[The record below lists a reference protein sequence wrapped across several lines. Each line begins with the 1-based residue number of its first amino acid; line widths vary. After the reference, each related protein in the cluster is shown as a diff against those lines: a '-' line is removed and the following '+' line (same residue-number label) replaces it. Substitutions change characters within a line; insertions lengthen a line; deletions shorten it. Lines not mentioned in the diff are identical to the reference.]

1 MTGVAE
7 AVFRGR
13 LAELQ
18 ERAREAWVGR
28 EREAVIEIVRSA
40 DIAAYLKRF
49 LPQDHP
55 ARNSQRL
62 ILDGVAGALA
72 CFLPSVVKGGRGL
85 PFGPSTPEL
94 ASWFTSMLKE
104 FGKLAELQR
113 IAALER
119 YGLARSAW
127 IDDGNMQIVIEPDLA
142 ESMDRE
148 AGTWLQY
155 ETMKRVSALQGA
167 LPEGA
172 SVSILLDA
180 TSGVQDGWFIRYD
193 GDERLIEYYR
203 DRAMVE
209 VLGCS
214 ESEALAH
221 DAVIG
226 GRAFAEWRAIC
237 VAALGRVLNHIG
249 YATSL
254 QKRFPELSLRNL
266 LTVPV
271 RRGDLRAVWLE
282 AGEQAHKVRDTIA
295 HLELN
300 AETIGPWQQ
309 HHEIPAPFYID
320 VGGGWLLLP
329 MFGGLLNPI
338 CGLVRTM
345 RLKHSGDWDKAVDLR
360 EAYFRNDIRH
370 RFSEPRFLVPDHGMT
385 LRRADGSQI
394 TDIDAAILDRE
405 TGALA
410 LVQLKWPDIFGLS
423 PKERES
429 RRLNLLKAN
438 EWVGRVSQW
447 IDGRPAGQVAK
458 TLGIGGGA
466 SDERAP
472 VMLVIPRYTAR
483 FTLNNPLD
491 ARAAWASWPEVA
503 RFRIETGEH
512 ADPLAELAARFK
524 AGGTLAAR
532 DHRPDVTYRLDGL
545 NVHLTFA

>member
-7 AVFRGR
+7 AVFRTK

-18 ERAREAWVGR
+18 KRACEAWAGR

-40 DIAAYLKRF
+40 DLAAYLKRF

-55 ARNSQRL
+55 TGNSQRL
-62 ILDGVAGALA
+62 ILDGVAPALA
-72 CFLPSVVKGGRGL
+72 CFLPSVAKGGRGL
-85 PFGPSTPEL
+85 PFGPSMPEP
-94 ASWFTSMLKE
+94 ASWITSMLRE

-113 IAALER
+113 VAALEC
-119 YGLARSAW
+119 YGLSRSTW
-127 IDDGNMQIVIEPDLA
+127 IDERTMQVVIEPDLA

-148 AGTWLQY
+148 AGSWLQS
-155 ETMKRVSALQGA
+155 ETMRRVSTLQGA
-167 LPEGA
+167 LPEA
-172 SVSILLDA
+172 TSVAGLLEA
-180 TSGVQDGWFIRYD
+180 TSGVQDGWFIRYE
-193 GDERLIEYYR
+193 GDDRLIEYYR
-203 DRAMVE
+203 ERAMVE
-209 VLGCS
+209 VLGFF

-271 RRGDLRAVWLE
+271 RRSDLRAVWIE
-282 AGEQAHKVRDTIA
+282 AGDQARRARDTMA

-309 HHEIPAPFYID
+309 HHEIPAPFYVD
-320 VGGGWLLLP
+320 LGGGWLLLP

-338 CGLVRTM
+338 CGLVRTL
-345 RLKHSGDWDKAVDLR
+345 RLRHAGDWDKAVDQR
-360 EAYFRNDIRH
+360 EPYFRKDLKD
-370 RFSEPRFLVPDHGMT
+370 RFGEPRFLVPDRGMII
-385 LRRADGSQI
+385 RREDGSHI

-405 TGALA
+405 TGTLA
-410 LVQLKWPDIFGLS
+410 LFQLKWPDIFGLS

-458 TLGIGGGA
+458 ALGIGGGA
-466 SDERAP
+466 SDERPP
-472 VMLVIPRYTAR
+472 VLLVIPRYTAR
-483 FTLNNPLD
+483 FTLNDPLD
-491 ARAAWASWPEVA
+491 ARAAWVSWPEVA
-503 RFRIETGEH
+503 RFRIEAREH
-512 ADPLAELAARFK
+512 ADPLTDLAARFK
-524 AGGTLAAR
+524 AGGTLAADDR
-532 DHRPDVTYRLDGL
+532 RPDVSYRLDGL
-545 NVHLTFA
+545 DVHLTFA